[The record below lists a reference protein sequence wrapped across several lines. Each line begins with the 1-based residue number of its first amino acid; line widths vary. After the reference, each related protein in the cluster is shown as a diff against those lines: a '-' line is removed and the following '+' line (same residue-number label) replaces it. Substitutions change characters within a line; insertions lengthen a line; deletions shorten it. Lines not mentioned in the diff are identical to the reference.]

1 MLSAPTA
8 VVESEIVATV
18 YDGARQTQARAAGT
32 DGYGQSQLAVA
43 RAGGLAL
50 GNYGALGRVNVFNT
64 DVRLGR
70 YADITLAMAAGDALA
85 AERVGTLW
93 LDSARLS
100 DMGLGVLD
108 LATGGALTVAGGGA
122 GRRRARGADGRID
135 AQAGI
140 TARAGPSR

>member
-1 MLSAPTA
+1 MTRAPDAGAGGRDRTA
-8 VVESEIVATV
+8 TA
-18 YDGARQTQARAAGT
+18 
-32 DGYGQSQLAVA
+32 SQLAVA
-43 RAGGLAL
+43 ARRRAGAGQLR
-50 GNYGALGRVNVFNT
+50 ALGRAFNT

-108 LATGGALTVAGGGA
+108 LATG
-122 GRRRARGADGRID
+122 AR
-135 AQAGI
+135 
-140 TARAGPSR
+140 

>member
-1 MLSAPTA
+1 
-8 VVESEIVATV
+8 
-18 YDGARQTQARAAGT
+18 
-32 DGYGQSQLAVA
+32 
-43 RAGGLAL
+43 
-50 GNYGALGRVNVFNT
+50 
-64 DVRLGR
+64 
-70 YADITLAMAAGDALA
+70 MAAGDALA

-108 LATGGALTVAGGGA
+108 LATGGALTVAQVVALADGGHA
-122 GRRRARGADGRID
+122 ALTAGRID